1 MIHFLF
7 EAGLPYLDL
16 RTAVRSNNP
25 TAISQMYTYMI
36 NPFRATNK
44 YLYAKLCVQSLHI
57 RFILKPELR
66 EIWERMRTAS
76 LRGHV
81 GKNVGWDFT
90 LERMNLEVATLLGN
104 DISGER
110 IQEVIRQLNG
120 IRHVRGPALSALGLG
135 DHDDMSEY
143 NGILDSD
150 VAVLVHHL
158 KTALGFDGNNDAAK
172 LTATRGNP
180 FRSPGSETPRSRIA
194 RAITNE
200 STRDYTAR
208 MVRSAPRSNLL

>member
-1 MIHFLF
+1 
-7 EAGLPYLDL
+7 
-16 RTAVRSNNP
+16 
-25 TAISQMYTYMI
+25 
-36 NPFRATNK
+36 
-44 YLYAKLCVQSLHI
+44 
-57 RFILKPELR
+57 
-66 EIWERMRTAS
+66 MRTAS

-81 GKNVGWDFT
+81 GKNFGCDFT
-90 LERMNLEVATLLGN
+90 LERMNLEVATLLGD

-110 IQEVIRQLNG
+110 LQEVIRQLDG
-120 IRHVRGPALSALGLG
+120 IRHVRGPAPSALGLS

-150 VAVLVHHL
+150 VVVLVHHL

-172 LTATRGNP
+172 LSVTSGNP

-194 RAITNE
+194 RAISNE

-208 MVRSAPRSNLL
+208 MVRTAPGSNLL